1 VGIPSKGGC
10 VSRKLRIA
18 ALVVVSLAAVAG
30 SLIGFLASHA
40 RAATD
45 ATPKT
50 YTAAA
55 TLKAVAGTGR
65 GTFTGSVSSA
75 NATSGTLAW
84 KLVYSKLSGPVTGVQ
99 LRSGTKV
106 LATLCSSC
114 ASGVHKS
121 IALHGT
127 TFRTVAGNKATVTV
141 ATKAH
146 PTGELKGVL
155 KLTAKTAG
163 GGGTT
168 VAVTPAAVAAGKKL
182 AEHFSCTGCHTVDG
196 TKSTGPTW
204 KGLAGSKVPQ
214 ASGGTIIATDA
225 YLIQVI
231 TDPSTLNVKGYD
243 SGVMSEVIAPGEV
256 SNAQARNIVAYIKSV
271 K

>member
-1 VGIPSKGGC
+1 
-10 VSRKLRIA
+10 VSRKLRIGA
-18 ALVVVSLAAVAG
+18 VVVVSLAVVAG
-30 SLIGFLASHA
+30 SLIGFLAAHA

-45 ATPKT
+45 RAGATPKS

-65 GTFTGSVSSA
+65 GTFSGTASSV
-75 NATSGTLAW
+75 NATSGTLTW
-84 KLVYSKLSGPVTGVQ
+84 KLVFTGLSGPVTGVQ
-99 LRSGTKV
+99 IRSGTKV
-106 LATLCSSC
+106 LATLCTAC
-114 ASGVHKS
+114 KSGVHKTT
-121 IALHGT
+121 ALHGA

-155 KLTAKTAG
+155 KLTAKATG

-182 AEHFSCTGCHTVDG
+182 AEKYSCTGCHTVDG

-214 ASGGTIIATDA
+214 ASGGTIIATDS

-231 TDPSTLNVKGYD
+231 TDPPTLNVKGYD
-243 SGVMSEVIAPGEV
+243 PGVMSEVIAPGEV
-256 SNAQARNIVAYIKSV
+256 SNAEARNIVAYIKSV